1 MIAIEHTLVSDDVLK
16 EAFVCDLGKC
26 KGECCIA
33 GDAGA
38 PLNEDELPIL
48 EEIFEKVKPFLRP
61 EGIAA
66 IEEQGKYVKDTDG
79 DDVTPLINGG
89 ECAYTVFADDG
100 TVLCGIE
107 KAYLAGAISY
117 KKPISCHLYPIRIT
131 GYDGFDAVNY
141 HQWSICS
148 DACKLGSQLKVPVFR
163 FLKEP
168 LIRKYGET
176 YYEQMEEAAILLKNN
191 QH

>member
-26 KGECCIA
+26 KGECCVA
-33 GDAGA
+33 GDSGA
-38 PLNEDELPIL
+38 PLNKDELPIL
-48 EEIFEKVKPFLRP
+48 DAIYEEVKPFLRP

-66 IEEQGKYVKDTDG
+66 IEQQGKHVIDSDG
-79 DDVTPLINGG
+79 DDVTPLVNNR
-89 ECAYTVFADDG
+89 ECAYAIFDEIG

-107 KAYLAGAISY
+107 KAYMTGATSF

-131 GYDGFDAVNY
+131 SYDGFDAVNY

-163 FLKEP
+163 FLKDP
-168 LIRKYGET
+168 LIRKYGVT
-176 YYEQMEEAAILLKNN
+176 YYEQMEEAAELLKNN
-191 QH
+191 